1 MRRSYSE
8 PGVELSPAAE
18 ARYRG
23 PVGWL
28 YRLKDRVEAM
38 ATRPYAVP
46 ALMGVAFLESSVFPI
61 PPDVLLIALCLV
73 SPKRAF
79 YLAWIAT
86 LGSVLGGL
94 AGYGIGYAL
103 WYDPQTGAYSALA
116 RFFFDHVPGFTPAR
130 FEGVQALYERWNF
143 WVVFTAGFT
152 PIPYKLFTITAGVF
166 HVHLGWFT
174 LASLVG
180 RAGRFFLIAALLYFF
195 GPPIRRFLDRYLGWL
210 TIAFVLLLFG
220 GFLLLRYVL

>member
-1 MRRSYSE
+1 MNKTI
-8 PGVELSPAAE
+8 ELIPYRPEYLAE
-18 ARYRG
+18 AAQVIREM
-23 PVGWL
+23 L
-28 YRLKDRVEAM
+28 
-38 ATRPYAVP
+38 TT
-46 ALMGVAFLESSVFPI
+46 
-61 PPDVLLIALCLV
+61 PPLHETIALNDVIAQLDADQ
-73 SPKRAF
+73 SREAF
-79 YLAWIAT
+79 
-86 LGSVLGGL
+86 GGL
-94 AGYGIGYAL
+94 VALDEREHVIGGMWWFGL
-103 WYDPQTGAYSALA
+103 DG
-116 RFFFDHVPGFTPAR
+116 
-130 FEGVQALYERWNF
+130 QALYERWNF